1 MPHLLRYDKKA
12 VVDNK
17 FLKVSIYTEI
27 MMKKSALLLA
37 GLVLSSQAHAAGF
50 EFLGPQGDWDVFA
63 NKKANASVCYIAS
76 VPTKA
81 SHKEKRGDI
90 YVLVTRRK
98 DEGFKDVVSFH
109 QGYPLKDK
117 TDVMVNI
124 GKADFKLF
132 GSNETAWAY
141 ETKDDVRLVK
151 MMKAGSTMTVKG
163 TSTRGTNTTDSY
175 SLKGISAALKEL
187 KKACS

>member
-1 MPHLLRYDKKA
+1 MM
-12 VVDNK
+12 NK
-17 FLKVSIYTEI
+17 FV
-27 MMKKSALLLA
+27 LLLA
-37 GLVLSSQAHAAGF
+37 GLFLSTQAHAAGF

-63 NKKANASVCYIAS
+63 NKKAKASVCYIAS

-81 SHKEKRGDI
+81 SHEKKRGDI

-109 QGYPLKDK
+109 QGYPLKAK
-117 TDVMVNI
+117 KDVMVSI
-124 GKADFKLF
+124 GKSNFKLF
-132 GSNETAWAY
+132 GSDETAWTY
-141 ETKDDVRLVK
+141 EAKDDAALVK
-151 MMKAGSTMTVKG
+151 MMKAGATMTVKG
-163 TSTRGTNTTDSY
+163 TSTRGTDTTDTY